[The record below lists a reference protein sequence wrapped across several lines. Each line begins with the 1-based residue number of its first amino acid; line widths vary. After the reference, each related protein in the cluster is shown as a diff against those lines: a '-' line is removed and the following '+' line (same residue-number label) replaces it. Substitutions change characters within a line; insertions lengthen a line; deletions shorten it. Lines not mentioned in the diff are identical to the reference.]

1 MSRMWERKV
10 SRSTRAA
17 TMVVF
22 SNSSVQREKGKFVV
36 TMVLDFSLRSEITLN
51 SSSDWWRLK
60 LR

>member
-1 MSRMWERKV
+1 
-10 SRSTRAA
+10 
-17 TMVVF
+17 MVVF
-22 SNSSVQREKGKFVV
+22 SNSSVQREKGRFVV

>member
-22 SNSSVQREKGKFVV
+22 SNSSVQREKGRFVV

-51 SSSDWWRLK
+51 SS
-60 LR
+60 